1 MKNYTKTI
9 VWYATVA
16 ALIFVAR
23 MLDHVMTGWLSI
35 NAAIITLSVVY
46 ACIFIRPSWINAV
59 SCGFIFG
66 IMSLITSVMFPGG
79 FTPYFVNPL
88 VSVLPRVI
96 VGVAVYGIYV
106 LIKKLFGANGDKFEG
121 VAIAVACII
130 GSLVNTATVMTM
142 IFAFMRLEKDVTYG
156 YVIGLVLTVNTL
168 LEVLVPPAI
177 TPFTVYGVKRGLK
190 FGDKK

>member
-23 MLDHVMTGWLSI
+23 MLDHVVTGWLSI

-46 ACIFIRPSWINAV
+46 VCVFIKPSWVNAV
-59 SCGFIFG
+59 ACGFIFG
-66 IMSLITSVMFPGG
+66 IMSLVTSIMFPGG

-88 VSVLPRVI
+88 VSVLPRMI
-96 VGVAVYGIYV
+96 VGVAVYAIYV
-106 LIKKLFGANGDKFEG
+106 SLKKIFGDKSAG
-121 VAIAVACII
+121 LAIVIACVV

-142 IFAFMRLEKDVTYG
+142 IFLFMRLEKDVTYG

-177 TPFTVYGVKRGLK
+177 TPFATFGIERGLRS
-190 FGDKK
+190 DKKR